1 MTWYTAGAAVIVFM
15 LVVNLGVFLLRA
27 RLTGQKAS
35 TINRTLPADE
45 LGVWLAMVAVW
56 VAGFASPYLWPDTRW
71 GQAMGQTWA
80 LPCLVAWSMLV
91 AIVLLTAKRLERKRV
106 RR

>member
-1 MTWYTAGAAVIVFM
+1 MTGYTTGAAVIAFM

-27 RLTGQKAS
+27 RSTGKKAS
-35 TINRTLPADE
+35 TINRTPPAGE
-45 LGVWLAMVAVW
+45 LAVWLAMVAVW
-56 VAGFASPYLWPDTRW
+56 VTGFASSYLWPDSRW

-91 AIVLLTAKRLERKRV
+91 AIVFMTAKRLARKRA